1 MIFQGVILALSP
13 FDLYLFAVQPSPLAE
28 HRVLYMCCRLN
39 SRWNLTTFPL
49 DDICCYFICQFCL
62 LAFHNHVCVR
72 LQTRQPKHS
81 SLNNDL
87 KLSPAT
93 LSVPGVL
100 SPEEMS
106 SRGLGGKGGGG
117 TTADDGVGVC
127 LWQKL
132 LQLSSC
138 EAGGQ
143 EVSQF
148 HLNLVSF
155 ERWHRWTDA

>member
-1 MIFQGVILALSP
+1 
-13 FDLYLFAVQPSPLAE
+13 
-28 HRVLYMCCRLN
+28 MCCRLN

-72 LQTRQPKHS
+72 LQTRQPKHT

-87 KLSPAT
+87 KLSSAT

-100 SPEEMS
+100 SPEEMTLS
-106 SRGLGGKGGGG
+106 QDTLCNRGLGGKGG
-117 TTADDGVGVC
+117 TTADDGVSVC
-127 LWQKL
+127 FWQKL

-138 EAGGQ
+138 KEGGQ

-148 HLNLVSF
+148 HLNLISF
-155 ERWHRWTDA
+155 ER